1 VHNILFAFDGR
12 THHEWGGKLQPLRFR
27 PAEKSDQSLVFEL
40 LKNAA
45 LWLQDRQ
52 ICHLRVWL
60 NPSPGLI
67 SWILQGFENGE
78 FNLIYLGEKVIG
90 CFRLQWSDE
99 LFWGKSDEPA
109 GYVHS
114 FAIDRSLAGQHLGER
129 TLALIGEHC
138 LHRGRDWLRLD
149 CETDNH
155 RLRNYYERCGFCRV
169 REVPIKGGGWTTLY
183 EKRI

>member
-1 VHNILFAFDGR
+1 M
-12 THHEWGGKLQPLRFR
+12 QPLYFL

-45 LWLQDRQ
+45 LWLQDHQ
-52 ICHLRVWL
+52 NYYLQVWL
-60 NPSPGLI
+60 NPSTGLI
-67 SWILQGFENGE
+67 SWIIQGFENGE
-78 FNLIYLGEKVIG
+78 FNLIYLGEKIIG

-114 FAIDRSLAGQHLGER
+114 FVIDRSLAGQHLGER
-129 TLALIGEHC
+129 TLALIEEHC
-138 LHRGRDWLRLD
+138 LHCGRDRLRLD
-149 CETDNH
+149 CATDNH
-155 RLRNYYERCGFCRV
+155 RLRSYYERCGFRGLG
-169 REVPIKGGGWTTLY
+169 EVPIIGGGWTTLY